1 MPIFPCDENNVIDYK
16 NYNHVITDILNE
28 ELKVQDY
35 I

>member
-1 MPIFPCDENNVIDYK
+1 MPIFPCDDNNVIDY
-16 NYNHVITDILNE
+16 NNSNNVIPDILKE